1 MAGGGSGSTA
11 AVLSFCRQAWEP
23 VLAKARRAVVFL
35 DAACAESLH
44 WGGGGAA
51 RLLAAGALR
60 VKELSSFEAGGPG
73 QPKALFVVSGLLRGR
88 TADTIHD
95 VLSLS
100 SFQYCVV
107 FTAASPAAH
116 LLAQRGGAEHDTGGA
131 AAAFELFE
139 EKMCQWMGNLGYT
152 AEVLHV
158 PLLLAPVSAHLF
170 VMPAFSSLFPL
181 MPEDLP
187 CLNSSRPEKRKLS
200 NLSDLDFALLPTEL
214 QLQIRMLV
222 SGLNALFEFLDV
234 REESFAIGTLSKVIA
249 GDLANYALAKNRRK
263 TAQGRASVIFIDRTL
278 DLTGAVGHHGDNLAE
293 KVLSVLPK
301 LPGHANDV
309 MVNMV
314 ELTALQTPDDSCSII
329 APGCLAQP
337 NDPAAKAL
345 WESFMNLKH
354 KEAVMEVRRHL
365 VEAASREN
373 LPIKMSM
380 GRVTP
385 EQLSSYIQLFKNN
398 FKALENHCG
407 LLQLVLA
414 TIQTLKHPKNAKW
427 DNFLAFERLL
437 LQNIGESEMPSV
449 LNQLLPMIK
458 SHNNRKEDDYNC
470 EDFLILLVYI
480 YSVVGEVR
488 AGKALD
494 EAEGEVK
501 KALVQAFC
509 DEPEL
514 SSLLQKITGCDSA
527 QTLTFEKAMAAVDS
541 IFKSLWDVS
550 RARMHMK
557 QFNSVHIPGSN
568 IHQATYKP
576 LLKQVVEEIFNS
588 DRPDPVDI
596 EHMSAGLT
604 DLLKTG
610 FSMFMKVNRPHPGDH
625 PLLIFYMVGGVT
637 VSEVK
642 MLKDLISARK
652 PSVQVI
658 VLSSTLLTP
667 LHIPELLFAADH
679 LQPDIGI

>member
-1 MAGGGSGSTA
+1 M
-11 AVLSFCRQAWEP
+11 LSFCRQAWEP

-278 DLTGAVGHHGDNLAE
+278 DLTG
-293 KVLSVLPK
+293 K
-301 LPGHANDV
+301 
-309 MVNMV
+309 
-314 ELTALQTPDDSCSII
+314 
-329 APGCLAQP
+329 
-337 NDPAAKAL
+337 
-345 WESFMNLKH
+345 
-354 KEAVMEVRRHL
+354 
-365 VEAASREN
+365 
-373 LPIKMSM
+373 
-380 GRVTP
+380 
-385 EQLSSYIQLFKNN
+385 KNN
-398 FKALENHCG
+398 A
-407 LLQLVLA
+407 
-414 TIQTLKHPKNAKW
+414 W
-427 DNFLAFERLL
+427 DDR
-437 LQNIGESEMPSV
+437 
-449 LNQLLPMIK
+449 
-458 SHNNRKEDDYNC
+458 H
-470 EDFLILLVYI
+470 
-480 YSVVGEVR
+480 
-488 AGKALD
+488 
-494 EAEGEVK
+494 
-501 KALVQAFC
+501 
-509 DEPEL
+509 
-514 SSLLQKITGCDSA
+514 SS
-527 QTLTFEKAMAAVDS
+527 
-541 IFKSLWDVS
+541 
-550 RARMHMK
+550 
-557 QFNSVHIPGSN
+557 
-568 IHQATYKP
+568 
-576 LLKQVVEEIFNS
+576 
-588 DRPDPVDI
+588 
-596 EHMSAGLT
+596 
-604 DLLKTG
+604 
-610 FSMFMKVNRPHPGDH
+610 
-625 PLLIFYMVGGVT
+625 
-637 VSEVK
+637 
-642 MLKDLISARK
+642 
-652 PSVQVI
+652 
-658 VLSSTLLTP
+658 
-667 LHIPELLFAADH
+667 
-679 LQPDIGI
+679 